1 MIPVLPITYGLGA
14 VMVAIHAGGAY
25 LGLRGE
31 AIPRTPGT
39 YISIYEALYYAAM
52 MLLLAGSPLMAPLAL
67 FAVIHWAGAFAYYR
81 GYLGR
86 LSTPRRL
93 KLYGAYELV
102 ELGFIFIIMASL
114 S

>member
-25 LGLRGE
+25 LGGLRGE

-52 MLLLAGSPLMAPLAL
+52 MLLLAGSPLMAPPLAL
-67 FAVIHWAGAFAYYR
+67 FAVIHWAGGVRLLQGVPGQALHPPAPVEAVR
-81 GYLGR
+81 GPTSWWSWGSY
-86 LSTPRRL
+86 S
-93 KLYGAYELV
+93 
-102 ELGFIFIIMASL
+102 S
-114 S
+114 